1 MVISTLDDARQF
13 QHHHHHFTLLFVLQL
28 AESYACFIYLYYH
41 KYKIIDTLDT
51 PGSTMSNR
59 FAHHLRQQEMATRE
73 TQVSGVNTRCS
84 PNHLRQWHNA
94 ASQASDEIPR
104 YSCFE
109 VVQYS
114 AVDRSCT
121 APTSWRGWT
130 RSAKSWVLGA
140 GNAVQ
145 TSDGG

>member
-1 MVISTLDDARQF
+1 
-13 QHHHHHFTLLFVLQL
+13 
-28 AESYACFIYLYYH
+28 
-41 KYKIIDTLDT
+41 
-51 PGSTMSNR
+51 MSNR

-109 VVQYS
+109 VVQLIAAAQLQLAGGDGLDPRRVGSWELETLYKLQM
-114 AVDRSCT
+114 ADRS
-121 APTSWRGWT
+121 
-130 RSAKSWVLGA
+130 
-140 GNAVQ
+140 
-145 TSDGG
+145 DGY